1 MSHNFKHLNNLPAIQ
16 RLLGFHSLVLALPV
30 QERVFWQES
39 DCDMLGMSL
48 PLPTSSSLIL
58 SSCSEWTAI
67 AWKGSWWA
75 TVLSQ
80 GRTCRRYLGCA
91 NQVWEL
97 RMLRPQPTLLGLPL
111 RAPPCQLSP
120 FDVILDWAQSWSCE
134 YSFKYKLSARS
145 IVPGCSI
152 RQCFP
157 FRHPFVCLFRGL
169 WAVCRGHQ
177 PWWRRQGRSSR
188 DHQRKRECPSVF

>member
-1 MSHNFKHLNNLPAIQ
+1 
-16 RLLGFHSLVLALPV
+16 
-30 QERVFWQES
+30 
-39 DCDMLGMSL
+39 MLGMSF

-80 GRTCRRYLGCA
+80 GRTYRRYIGCA
-91 NQVWEL
+91 NQA
-97 RMLRPQPTLLGLPL
+97 L
-111 RAPPCQLSP
+111 RAENVETSAHSARPPTSSTTLPALTFWCDLRLGGRLAWPWQ
-120 FDVILDWAQSWSCE
+120 
-134 YSFKYKLSARS
+134 YSFKYKFSARS
-145 IVPGCSI
+145 IVPGCNI
-152 RQCFP
+152 RRCFP

-188 DHQRKRECPSVF
+188 DHQRKR